1 MGYVRRIFS
10 QGEGLYLSVGVKL
23 NVTSDSCV
31 INPTVSLLDYKV
43 DHFTDVNEFNRDI
56 CIT

>member
-10 QGEGLYLSVGVKL
+10 QGEGLSLSVGGKL